1 MLGVEICNLPETGG
15 SLTIVMG
22 GLCAL
27 IAGVI
32 AVRWVRSSTHR
43 VSVMV
48 APLVL
53 LGGLTLVPAADTGCL
68 NPASDAPAI
77 AVVEGL
83 PAAPTPLVSNSGV
96 ANGGV
101 VTVTIGGFAP
111 NELVQL
117 IVASTPQVIGFATA
131 NAQGVVTLTG
141 NLPEGLASG
150 EHTLAVYAPVSGI
163 GFSQPITV
171 VSSSTTTTQA
181 PTTQAPTTQAPTTEA
196 PTTTST
202 TTSTTTTT
210 TTVVASC
217 ATGAEC
223 AVGDVGPGGGI
234 VFYIDLDRPE
244 GSRIF
249 EAACVGWSDGVCGGS
264 DAADPGV
271 TWGCSGTAIDGA
283 DGYAIGK
290 GESNTEEIVA
300 GCSDAGTAARLA
312 WDLVLG
318 GQSDWFLP
326 SIPELNEL
334 FANQGLVG
342 GFTDN
347 YWSSSETGASQADYK
362 YFGGGAV
369 NGAPKTDRGIRV
381 RPIRSF

>member
-22 GLCAL
+22 GLFAL

-32 AVRWVRSSTHR
+32 AVRWVRSSAHR

-68 NPASDAPAI
+68 NPASDAPAL

-83 PAAPTPLVSNSGV
+83 PAAPTPLLSNAAV
-96 ANGGV
+96 ATGGA

-131 NAQGVVTLTG
+131 NAQGVVTLSG

-171 VSSSTTTTQA
+171 ATSNTTTTLA
-181 PTTQAPTTQAPTTEA
+181 PTTTVAATTTVA

-202 TTSTTTTT
+202 TSTT

-217 ATGAEC
+217 ATGTQFE
-223 AVGDVGPGGGI
+223 VGDIGPGCGI
-234 VFYIDLDRPE
+234 VFYDA
-244 GSRIF
+244 GSDQQWGRYL
-249 EAACVGWSDGVCGGS
+249 EVACVGWSDGVCGGS
-264 DAADPGV
+264 DLADPGV
-271 TWGCSGTAIDGA
+271 PWGCSGTEIDGA
-283 DGYAIGK
+283 DGNAIGK
-290 GESNTEEIVA
+290 GETNTEEILV
-300 GCSDAGTAARLA
+300 GCPTMGIAARLA
-312 WDLVLG
+312 SDLVLG

-326 SIPELNEL
+326 SLPELSVL
-334 FANQGLVG
+334 FENQALVG

-347 YWSSSETGASQADYK
+347 YWSSTESGASQANYI
-362 YFGGGAV
+362 YFVFGAV
-369 NGAPKTDRGIRV
+369 NGAPKTDAGVRV
-381 RPIRSF
+381 RPIRAF

>member
-1 MLGVEICNLPETGG
+1 MNRGVAMLGVEICNLPETGG

-22 GLCAL
+22 GLFAL
-27 IAGVI
+27 VAGVI
-32 AVRWVRSSTHR
+32 AVRWARSSAQR

-53 LGGLTLVPAADTGCL
+53 LGGLTLVPAVDTGCV
-68 NPASDAPAI
+68 NPASDAPVL

-83 PAAPTPLVSNSGV
+83 PAAPTPLLTNSAV
-96 ANGGV
+96 TTGGA

-117 IVASTPQVIGFATA
+117 IVASTPQVISFATA
-131 NAQGVVTLTG
+131 NAQGVVTLSG

-171 VSSSTTTTQA
+171 GTSSTTTL
-181 PTTQAPTTQAPTTEA
+181 A
-196 PTTTST
+196 PTTTVVAT
-202 TTSTTTTT
+202 TTSTT

-223 AVGDVGPGGGI
+223 AVGDIGPGGGI
-234 VFYIDLDRPE
+234 VFYDA
-244 GSRIF
+244 GSVQQWGQYL

-264 DAADPGV
+264 DLADPGV
-271 TWGCSGTAIDGA
+271 SWGCIGTEIDGA
-283 DGYAIGK
+283 DGNEIGT
-290 GESNTEEIVA
+290 GETNTEEILV
-300 GCSDAGTAARLA
+300 GCATEGIAARLA
-312 WDLVLG
+312 SDLVLG
-318 GQSDWFLP
+318 GQSDWFVP
-326 SIPELNEL
+326 SLPELNVL
-334 FANQGLVG
+334 FENQALVG

-347 YWSSSETGASQADYK
+347 YWSSTESDASLANYK

-369 NGAPKTDRGIRV
+369 NGAPKTDAGVRV
-381 RPIRSF
+381 RPIRAF

>member
-15 SLTIVMG
+15 SLTIVMA
-22 GLCAL
+22 GLFAL

-32 AVRWVRSSTHR
+32 AVRWVRSSAQR

-53 LGGLTLVPAADTGCL
+53 LSGLTLVPAVDTGCL
-68 NPASDAPAI
+68 NPASDAPVLT
-77 AVVEGL
+77 VVEGL
-83 PAAPTPLVSNSGV
+83 PAAPTPLLLNSAV
-96 ANGGV
+96 ATGGAL
-101 VTVTIGGFAP
+101 TVTIGGFAP

-131 NAQGVVTLTG
+131 NAQGVVTLSG

-171 VSSSTTTTQA
+171 GTSSATTL
-181 PTTQAPTTQAPTTEA
+181 A
-196 PTTTST
+196 PTTTVAPT

-223 AVGDVGPGGGI
+223 AVGDIGPGGGI
-234 VFYIDLDRPE
+234 VFYDA
-244 GSRIF
+244 GSVQQWGQYL

-264 DAADPGV
+264 DLADPGV
-271 TWGCSGTAIDGA
+271 SWGCIGTEIDGA
-283 DGYAIGK
+283 DGNEIGT
-290 GESNTEEIVA
+290 GETNTEEILV
-300 GCSDAGTAARLA
+300 GCATEGIAARLA
-312 WDLVLG
+312 SDLVLG
-318 GQSDWFLP
+318 GQSDWFVP
-326 SIPELNEL
+326 SLPELNVL
-334 FANQGLVG
+334 FENQALVG

-347 YWSSSETGASQADYK
+347 YWSSTESDASLANYK

-369 NGAPKTDRGIRV
+369 NGAPKTDAGVRV
-381 RPIRSF
+381 RPIRAF

>member
-1 MLGVEICNLPETGG
+1 
-15 SLTIVMG
+15 MG
-22 GLCAL
+22 GLFAL

-32 AVRWVRSSTHR
+32 AVRWVRSSAHR

-68 NPASDAPAI
+68 NPASDAPAL

-83 PAAPTPLVSNSGV
+83 PAAPTPLLSNAAV
-96 ANGGV
+96 ATGGA

-131 NAQGVVTLTG
+131 NAQGVVTLSG

-171 VSSSTTTTQA
+171 ATSNTTTTIA
-181 PTTQAPTTQAPTTEA
+181 PTTTVAA
-196 PTTTST
+196 TTTST
-202 TTSTTTTT
+202 TSTT

-223 AVGDVGPGGGI
+223 AVGDIGPGGGI
-234 VFYIDLDRPE
+234 VFYDA
-244 GSRIF
+244 GSVQQWGQYL

-264 DAADPGV
+264 DTADPGV
-271 TWGCSGTAIDGA
+271 VWGCSGTEIDGA
-283 DGYAIGK
+283 DGNAIGK
-290 GESNTEEIVA
+290 GETNTAEIIV
-300 GCSDAGTAARLA
+300 GCPTMGIAARLA
-312 WDLVLG
+312 SDLVLG

-334 FANQGLVG
+334 FDKQALVG

-347 YWSSSETGASQADYK
+347 YWSSTESGASQANYK
-362 YFGGGAV
+362 YFGGGGV
-369 NGAPKTDRGIRV
+369 NGAPKTDAGVRV
-381 RPIRSF
+381 RPIRAF